1 MNKFKKFDIN
11 NYLRIP
17 DLAILVM
24 LMLSS
29 MKVIP
34 PLTLFYNIYIIAE
47 IIITVILYVFTAC
60 GMIFLPK
67 EDITSRKR
75 NHTDDVTE
83 KIYLGIYYSAVLVS
97 FVLYNDIGKLF
108 VLNIIINIVGRFIV
122 RMIANIKNISLEDS
136 YIRQER
142 TPKNDKIVREYLDMR
157 DMIKLNSSGKEQEK
171 LLKELER
178 YYIKLIQI

>member
-1 MNKFKKFDIN
+1 MNKFKKFNIN

-34 PLTLFYNIYIIAE
+34 PLTLFYKIYIIAE
-47 IIITVILYVFTAC
+47 IIITIISYIFTAC

-67 EDITSRKR
+67 EDINSRGK
-75 NHTDDVTE
+75 NYTADDVTE
-83 KIYLGIYYSAVLVS
+83 KVYLGIYYSSILVS

-108 VLNIIINIVGRFIV
+108 VLNIIINIVGKFIV
-122 RMIANIKNISLEDS
+122 RMIANIKKISLEDY
-136 YIRQER
+136 YIRQKR

-157 DMIKLNSSGKEQEK
+157 DMIKLNSSEKEQEK

-178 YYIKLIQI
+178 YYVKLI